1 MDLPD
6 DPHTWDAEATAKWL
20 GATFHLP
27 QETLQLFIEQEVD
40 GEVLLNHLNDEA
52 LKTEFGFKIYGVR
65 CRMLKQIRMLK
76 AGSPAI
82 SGRMAGLNIVGSP
95 LTLGSPLLHGAERF
109 DVDYAALDE
118 QEPLVMLRSPLRIS
132 RSRHAKL
139 NPIREHHLKDAVADS
154 DDEDDISLMDSERS
168 SDNDMDLSDD
178 SVDIR
183 ESIPLSMRLQS
194 ERALQMAHSLSSGN
208 LSATLP
214 STAMKKRISPV
225 LVSAAISSVIA
236 PPLISTSTPPTNPS
250 DQSSTLPTHRASNT
264 TVHTKSP
271 TDNIPSNRTSPS
283 PASRRRTIAPTLIQ
297 DHTDHTAPSPNHPSP
312 RKDRKGTY
320 LPQMGLTLANIF
332 YNKDGT
338 RLESESDGDD
348 WTIRPTPVQ
357 RRSMQ
362 SGYKRLIQQN
372 LRRIFREPPIFDLPE
387 HTVYAPLKRKDR
399 NVPVTVVSKSKVS
412 PTTTTSTWDQMFQ
425 ELASSTIRVELQ
437 TDDMTS
443 FDFKAATKG
452 LAKNR
457 EQSAAQNGEN
467 FLYPVYGESDASAY
481 TTDEELHKQV
491 AREELESMKQKAKAL
506 KHRPKKRPL
515 PIVDVEQLVTQY
527 VMDRG
532 DRWSRI
538 EKPKLISKRQKI
550 YDAPNGRK
558 FELDLLQK
566 EIDQLKDKRLRE
578 ATGVMMMT
586 TYHTAAEVLRACKAL
601 DRTIDLISMDQ
612 WKVEILNGPDP
623 RLDPLQIE
631 TKPAYSP
638 KGAPMANR
646 TRKTSIDPEEQR
658 QRELDRAFIEDDIDM
673 DISDDSAESEYG
685 TAEDIDIED
694 ADVPSELGL
703 IKKLPVQP
711 RTTPDDG
718 QEASKKD
725 KKKHPAGAVTDSPQD
740 DVTKKRKTRD
750 ASPIEIIAKKP
761 RDYSSMDVIV
771 IEDEDV
777 TNDAISSQSEDA
789 TVPTSI
795 LGNHKV
801 SVKTETSEQPSRQ
814 HSKKVPRDDQFPR
827 KSSGSEDTSTV
838 DKKRVRESY
847 YNSPQ
852 FELGKER
859 DPSSSWSSR
868 RGRQTDNT
876 AMDVDPQPSQA
887 SEPRPMPRKEME
899 TPNWMELLDLD
910 TLPEQLRSFRRYK
923 SRAQRFSDMEPI
935 LSAYQEYI
943 EWIELDVEDNLSVK
957 KFITWKRQG
966 NTTNEYRKQA
976 VLAAKEL
983 AEKEEK
989 ERRDKEQRDRDR
1001 KDKERR
1007 EKARREKE
1015 KEKEQ
1020 EQKQEQEQENE
1031 TSSQRQSSSNSENPP
1046 SSRQRSILLIDD
1058 DTEDD
1063 EVLMMGK
1070 SEILE
1075 IDEVMMEGKTEIHE
1089 AGKGKGTSSGI
1100 VRKVRKRR
1108 KDDAGSSGSLSSDSE
1123 PVFKKRA
1130 RPAHRF
1136 GDTDSGS
1143 DSDSDP
1149 GPTRTRLPRVALSMK
1164 DEAEHVL
1171 RIRKDAEKNEL
1182 ELQKRIKDQERRGQ
1196 IQSTMTASGPGAIL
1210 INRGH
1215 KKTEKGVPIPDFL
1228 LEHLKP
1234 HQIDGIVFM
1243 WKNVVMFDNGCILAH
1258 SMGLGKTFQVISF
1271 VYILLREIHAGNKD
1285 IPKKL
1290 RAGRVMLLLP
1300 PIVLDNWEDE
1310 FNKWIPESE
1319 QHVVN
1324 VMRLPSNDRS
1334 TISRLAILEQWYT
1347 KGGVLLLS
1355 YDLFRNLCYPHS
1367 STPYLQG
1374 ELDRIRELLL
1384 EPGASITIADEGH
1397 TIKNAEA
1404 KISIAVS
1411 KIKTTARVIL
1421 TGYPLQNRLEEYWC
1435 MVDFVWPNYL
1445 GDLQTFKHNYI
1456 RPIQHGLYPDSS
1468 SNDKKVSAKKLKV
1481 LTELIKHFVMRRDQ
1495 SILRATL
1502 PKKVEFVISCKL
1514 TPMQYELYQR
1524 YLAVAERNQN
1534 GILPVFHVFNVICNH
1549 PAIFR
1554 SVVGSVKEK
1563 VKNHMMQSPSTTAG
1577 PSVPTTS
1584 TITAPSDIVPFGDN
1598 VLVHAGDDVALGD
1611 NGEAANLENDDELG
1625 TLAIE
1630 RAISQSQEITKEEDW
1645 SKILTSN
1652 VVSVANS
1659 FKMKILIDILV
1670 ECKRIKEK
1678 VLVYSRSIPTL
1689 DFVEHLLETMGSFR
1703 YLRMDGQT
1711 AVSDRQG
1718 MINHFNAKEYDLF
1731 LVSSGS
1737 GSQGINLVS
1746 ANRVVIIDV
1755 GWNPSIDEQSV
1766 ARAFRYGQTRK
1777 VFVYRLQTH
1786 GTFES
1791 KVYKNNLQKLSLANR
1806 VVDKKNIAKNFT
1818 KQELNAYFEPPPKAN
1833 PEWATNDNIRR
1844 LLGQPDM
1851 NDAVL
1856 AKVIEQNRECLT
1868 NVVPTTD
1875 LIREEM
1881 SDLTEADLED
1891 IEKMII
1897 EEKLRIQSKPG
1908 QSQPPR
1914 IGVNGHLPGL
1924 PGQPGAVTIAAG
1936 RLLPTTATSVST
1948 SLAHS
1953 GPLIPLPPPSHH
1965 GPNVSYVSTTR
1976 YGPPQ
1981 VMATPQAV
1989 TSQHP
1994 SHLPNMSYMST
2005 ARYGPSPVMASSFLN
2020 DAANG
2025 PSYGTQTPVSTF
2037 SGPPQVIASS
2047 SFLHDAVHGTSPSM
2061 TGTIVVPPRI
2071 EDSSLPGLTTEAPMP
2086 TVSTATQSGGA
2097 VSAGPSAISPVQEI
2111 QDMEKQIRQ
2120 LNKDF
2125 VNTYVKDTV

>member
-1 MDLPD
+1 MDVPNN
-6 DPHTWDAEATAKWL
+6 PYTWDAEATAKWL

-40 GEVLLNHLNDEA
+40 GEVLLNHLNDEV

-65 CRMLKQIRMLK
+65 CRMLKQIRLLK
-76 AGSPAI
+76 AGSNGSPVI
-82 SGRMAGLNIVGSP
+82 TGRMADLNIVGAP
-95 LTLGSPLLHGAERF
+95 FTLSSPLLHGTQRF
-109 DVDYAALDE
+109 DADYAALDE
-118 QEPLVMLRSPLRIS
+118 QEPLVMLSNPLRIS
-132 RSRHAKL
+132 GSRHAKF
-139 NPIREHHLKDAVADS
+139 NQIREYPLKDADS
-154 DDEDDISLMDSERS
+154 DDLGDISLMDDSDRS
-168 SDNDMDLSDD
+168 SDNDMDVSDDSD

-183 ESIPLSMRLQS
+183 EGQPLCMRAQS
-194 ERALQMAHSLSSGN
+194 ELSLQTPHSLSNSY
-208 LSATLP
+208 LSTTLP
-214 STAMKKRISPV
+214 STAIKKRISPILLSPAITSDTTSP
-225 LVSAAISSVIA
+225 LV
-236 PPLISTSTPPTNPS
+236 STSTPPTDLS
-250 DQSSTLPTHRASNT
+250 RQSSTPPVHQARNT

-271 TDNIPSNRTSPS
+271 ADDIPSSRTSP
-283 PASRRRTIAPTLIQ
+283 PPTTHRRTITSNLAQ
-297 DHTDHTAPSPNHPSP
+297 DHTDNTIPASKQPPSG
-312 RKDRKGTY
+312 KDRKGTY
-320 LPQMGLTLANIF
+320 LPQMGLTLARIF
-332 YNKDGT
+332 YNQDGT
-338 RLESESDGDD
+338 RLESESDNDD
-348 WTIRPTPVQ
+348 WTVRPTPAQ

-362 SGYKRLIQQN
+362 IGYKRLVQQN
-372 LRRIFREPPIFDLPE
+372 LKRIFREPPIFDLPE
-387 HTVYAPLKRKDR
+387 HTVYAPLKRKVR
-399 NVPVTVVSKSKVS
+399 NVPVTVVSKSTVS
-412 PTTTTSTWDQMFQ
+412 PTITTSTWDQMFQ
-425 ELASSTIRVELQ
+425 ELASSMIRVTLQ
-437 TDDMTS
+437 TDDMAS

-452 LAKNR
+452 HAKTR
-457 EQSAAQNGEN
+457 EQYAFHQEN
-467 FLYPVYGESDASAY
+467 DFLYPTYGESDASAY
-481 TTDEELHKQV
+481 TTDEELYKQV
-491 AREELESMKQKAKAL
+491 AKEERESMKQKSKTL
-506 KHRPKKRPL
+506 KPRLKKHPL
-515 PIVDVEQLVTQY
+515 PIADVKQLVTQY
-527 VMDRG
+527 VIDRG
-532 DRWSRI
+532 DRWNRI
-538 EKPKLISKRQKI
+538 EQPKLISKRQKI
-550 YDAPNGRK
+550 YDAPKGRK
-558 FELDLLQK
+558 FELDHLRK
-566 EIDQLKDKRLRE
+566 EISQLKDKRLQD
-578 ATGVMMMT
+578 ATETMMTT
-586 TYHTAAEVLRACKAL
+586 TYHTTAEVLRACKAL
-601 DRTIDLISMDQ
+601 DHTIDLISLDQ
-612 WKVEILNGPDP
+612 WKIEVLNGPDP
-623 RLDPLQIE
+623 RLDPPHIE
-631 TKPAYSP
+631 TMPAYVP
-638 KGAPMANR
+638 KGAPRANR
-646 TRKTSIDPEEQR
+646 TKNTSIDPEERR
-658 QRELDRAFIEDDIDM
+658 QRELDRAFIEDDINV
-673 DISDDSAESEYG
+673 DISDDSAVESEYG
-685 TAEDIDIED
+685 TAEDIDMED
-694 ADVPSELGL
+694 ADAPSELEM
-703 IKKLPVQP
+703 IKEPPVQQP
-711 RTTPDDG
+711 HTTKERHEP
-718 QEASKKD
+718 SKKD
-725 KKKHPAGAVTDSPQD
+725 KQKYSTGACTDSSLD
-740 DVTKKRKTRD
+740 ELAKKRKTRD
-750 ASPIEIIAKKP
+750 ASPIESIAKKP

-777 TNDAISSQSEDA
+777 SSDPMASPNEDA
-789 TVPTSI
+789 TVPTSM
-795 LGNHKV
+795 LGSHKV
-801 SVKTETSEQPSRQ
+801 SVNTESSDQARARKA
-814 HSKKVPRDDQFPR
+814 SKKVTRDNQSPR
-827 KSSGSEDTSTV
+827 KSSGSEDTSILN
-838 DKKRVRESY
+838 KERIRESNY
-847 YNSPQ
+847 SSPQ
-852 FELGKER
+852 FELGKEK
-859 DPSSSWSSR
+859 DPSSSWSHR
-868 RGRQTDNT
+868 KQQKNDT
-876 AMDVDPQPSQA
+876 AMDIDPQLSQA
-887 SEPRPMPRKEME
+887 GEPRPTPRKEME
-899 TPNWMELLDLD
+899 APNWMELLDLN
-910 TLPEQLRSFRRYK
+910 TLPEKLREFRRCK
-923 SRAQRFSDMEPI
+923 GRAQRFPNMEPL

-957 KFITWKRQG
+957 KFIAWKRQG
-966 NTTNEYRKQA
+966 HTTNEYRKQA

-989 ERRDKEQRDRDR
+989 ERHFKEQRDRDR
-1001 KDKERR
+1001 NEKERQ

-1015 KEKEQ
+1015 KAKEQ
-1020 EQKQEQEQENE
+1020 EREQENE
-1031 TSSQRQSSSNSENPP
+1031 ALSQQQSSSTSGRPP
-1046 SSRQRSILLIDD
+1046 FNRERSILSIED

-1063 EVLMMGK
+1063 EVLMTGK
-1070 SEILE
+1070 SEILD

-1089 AGKGKGTSSGI
+1089 ASKVKGTSRGI
-1100 VRKVRKRR
+1100 VRKRR
-1108 KDDAGSSGSLSSDSE
+1108 KDNAGSSGSLSSDSE
-1123 PVFKKRA
+1123 PTFKKRA

-1136 GDTDSGS
+1136 GDTDDDAST
-1143 DSDSDP
+1143 DTDSDP
-1149 GPTRTRLPRVALSMK
+1149 GPTRTRLPRAAPSMK

-1196 IQSTMTASGPGAIL
+1196 IQSTMAASGTGTIL

-1215 KKTEKGVPIPDFL
+1215 KKTEKSVPIPDFL

-1271 VYILLREIHAGNKD
+1271 IYILLREIHAGNKD

-1290 RAGRVMLLLP
+1290 RAGRVMLLVP
-1300 PIVLDNWEDE
+1300 PIVLDNWGDE

-1324 VMRLPSNDRS
+1324 VTRLPSNDRS
-1334 TISRLAILEQWYT
+1334 TISRLATLEQWYT

-1355 YDLFRNLCYPHS
+1355 YDLFRNLSDPPS
-1367 STPYLQG
+1367 STSYLQG
-1374 ELDRIRELLL
+1374 ELDRIRQLLL
-1384 EPGASITIADEGH
+1384 KPGASITIADEGH

-1411 KIKTTARVIL
+1411 KIQTTARVIL

-1456 RPIQHGLYPDSS
+1456 RPIQGGLYPDSS
-1468 SNDKKVSAKKLKV
+1468 SYDKKVSAKKLKV

-1514 TPMQYELYQR
+1514 TPMQYELYQ
-1524 YLAVAERNQN
+1524 
-1534 GILPVFHVFNVICNH
+1534 
-1549 PAIFR
+1549 

-1563 VKNHMMQSPSTTAG
+1563 VRTHMMQSTIAG
-1577 PSVPTTS
+1577 PSMPTTS
-1584 TITAPSDIVPFGDN
+1584 AIAAPSDNVPVSDN
-1598 VLVHAGDDVALGD
+1598 ALVSAGDGAALGD
-1611 NGEAANLENDDELG
+1611 NVEAAINLDNDDELG

-1659 FKMKILIDILV
+1659 FKMKILLDILV

-1678 VLVYSRSIPTL
+1678 VLVFSRSIPTL
-1689 DFVEHLLETMGSFR
+1689 DFVEHLLENMGSFR

-1818 KQELNAYFEPPPKAN
+1818 RQELNSYFEPPPKAN
-1833 PEWATNDNIRR
+1833 PEWSTHDNISR

-1897 EEKLRIQSKPG
+1897 EERVRIQTKPG
-1908 QSQPPR
+1908 QPQPPR
-1914 IGVNGHLPGL
+1914 NGAYVPLPGL
-1924 PGQPGAVTIAAG
+1924 PGPGLLGLPGQTGAQTVVTG
-1936 RLLPTTATSVST
+1936 QLMPTTATLVST
-1948 SLAHS
+1948 SPSQPGAS
-1953 GPLIPLPPPSHH
+1953 QSAALPRPSHP
-1965 GPNVSYVSTTR
+1965 PNVSGAR
-1976 YGPPQ
+1976 YGPP
-1981 VMATPQAV
+1981 
-1989 TSQHP
+1989 S
-1994 SHLPNMSYMST
+1994 
-2005 ARYGPSPVMASSFLN
+2005 MASSFL
-2020 DAANG
+2020 
-2025 PSYGTQTPVSTF
+2025 
-2037 SGPPQVIASS
+2037 
-2047 SFLHDAVHGTSPSM
+2047 LDAVHGTSSPSM
-2061 TGTIVVPPRI
+2061 TGTIMVPPRI
-2071 EDSSLPGLTTEAPMP
+2071 EDDSLPGLTTKTPIP
-2086 TVSTATQSGGA
+2086 TVSTSTQSG
-2097 VSAGPSAISPVQEI
+2097 AGLTANATISPVQEM

>member
-1 MDLPD
+1 MDVPN
-6 DPHTWDAEATAKWL
+6 DPYTWDAEATAKWL

-40 GEVLLNHLNDEA
+40 GEVLLNHLDDEA

-76 AGSPAI
+76 GDNTPTPTLTAGSNGSPAI
-82 SGRMAGLNIVGSP
+82 TGRMAALNIVGAP
-95 LTLGSPLLHGAERF
+95 FTLSSPLLHGAQRF

-118 QEPLVMLRSPLRIS
+118 QKPLVMLSNPLQIS
-132 RSRHAKL
+132 GPRHAKF
-139 NPIREHHLKDAVADS
+139 NPIREHPLEDADS
-154 DDEDDISLMDSERS
+154 DDVSDISLMDDSERS
-168 SDNDMDLSDD
+168 SDDDIDISDD
-178 SVDIR
+178 SDDSADIR
-183 ESIPLSMRLQS
+183 ESQPLSMRVQS
-194 ERALQMAHSLSSGN
+194 EGALQTPHN
-208 LSATLP
+208 LSDKYLSTTLP
-214 STAMKKRISPV
+214 STAIKKRISPI
-225 LVSAAISSVIA
+225 LVSAAITSVTA
-236 PPLISTSTPPTNPS
+236 PPLVSTSTAPTNPS
-250 DQSSTLPTHRASNT
+250 RQSLTPPVHQASNT
-264 TVHTKSP
+264 TVHTKPP
-271 TDNIPSNRTSPS
+271 TDDILSSRISPS
-283 PASRRRTIAPTLIQ
+283 PTTHRRTIAPTLVQ
-297 DHTDHTAPSPNHPSP
+297 DHTDHTAPAPIHPSP

-320 LPQMGLTLANIF
+320 LPQMGLTLAKIF
-332 YNKDGT
+332 YNRDGT
-338 RLESESDGDD
+338 RLESESDSDD
-348 WTIRPTPVQ
+348 WTIRPTRAQ

-362 SGYKRLIQQN
+362 SGYKRLVQQN
-372 LRRIFREPPIFDLPE
+372 LKRIFREPPIFDLPE

-399 NVPVTVVSKSKVS
+399 NVPVTVVSKSTIS
-412 PTTTTSTWDQMFQ
+412 PIITTSTWDQMFQ
-425 ELASSTIRVELQ
+425 ELASSTIRVKLQ

-452 LAKNR
+452 HAKTR
-457 EQSAAQNGEN
+457 EQSAVQQGDD
-467 FLYPVYGESDASAY
+467 FLYPAYGESDASAY
-481 TTDEELHKQV
+481 TTDEELHRQV
-491 AREELESMKQKAKAL
+491 AREERESMKQKSKAL
-506 KHRPKKRPL
+506 KPHPKKRPL
-515 PIVDVEQLVTQY
+515 PIADVEQLVTQY

-532 DRWSRI
+532 DRWGRI
-538 EKPKLISKRQKI
+538 EQPKLASKRQKI

-558 FELDLLQK
+558 FELDLLRK
-566 EIDQLKDKRLRE
+566 EINQLKEKRLQD
-578 ATGVMMMT
+578 AIGAMMT
-586 TYHTAAEVLRACKAL
+586 TTYHAAAEVLRACKAL
-601 DRTIDLISMDQ
+601 DHTIDLISLDQ
-612 WKVEILNGPDP
+612 WKVEVLNGPDP
-623 RLDPLQIE
+623 SLDPPQIE
-631 TKPAYSP
+631 TKPAYVP
-638 KGAPMANR
+638 KGAPRANR
-646 TRKTSIDPEEQR
+646 TRVASIDPEEQR
-658 QRELDRAFIEDDIDM
+658 QRELDKAFIEDDINV
-673 DISDDSAESEYG
+673 DISDDSAAESEYG
-685 TAEDIDIED
+685 TADDIDMED
-694 ADVPSELGL
+694 VDVPSEPELAKETS
-703 IKKLPVQP
+703 IRQSH
-711 RTTPDDG
+711 TTPEER
-718 QEASKKD
+718 QEPSKKD
-725 KKKHPAGAVTDSPQD
+725 NKKYPTGAYTDSPQD
-740 DVTKKRKTRD
+740 EVGKKRKTRD
-750 ASPIEIIAKKP
+750 ASPIEITAKKP
-761 RDYSSMDVIV
+761 RDYSNVDVIV

-777 TNDAISSQSEDA
+777 NNDPMASPNEDA
-789 TVPTSI
+789 TVPTSM
-795 LGNHKV
+795 LGSHKI
-801 SVKTETSEQPSRQ
+801 SVNTDPSEQPLSRQ
-814 HSKKVPRDDQFPR
+814 ASKKVPRDDQSPR
-827 KSSGSEDTSTV
+827 KSSGSRDTSTV
-838 DKKRVRESY
+838 DKKRARESNY
-847 YNSPQ
+847 SSPQ
-852 FELGKER
+852 FELGMEK
-859 DPSSSWSSR
+859 DPSTSWSSR
-868 RGRQTDNT
+868 RIQQKSDT
-876 AMDVDPQPSQA
+876 AMDIDPQPSQA
-887 SEPRPMPRKEME
+887 GEPKPTPRKEME
-899 TPNWMELLDLD
+899 TPNWMEVLDLD
-910 TLPEQLRSFRRYK
+910 TLPDKLRAFRRCK
-923 SRAQRFSDMEPI
+923 SRAQRFPDMEPL

-957 KFITWKRQG
+957 KFIAWKRQG
-966 NTTNEYRKQA
+966 HTTNEYRKQA

-1001 KDKERR
+1001 KDEERR
-1007 EKARREKE
+1007 EKARRGKE

-1020 EQKQEQEQENE
+1020 EQEQEQENE
-1031 TSSQRQSSSNSENPP
+1031 ASSQQQSSSTSRKPP
-1046 SSRQRSILLIDD
+1046 FIRQRSILSIDD
-1058 DTEDD
+1058 DTED
-1063 EVLMMGK
+1063 EVLMTGK

-1089 AGKGKGTSSGI
+1089 AGKDKGASRRI
-1100 VRKVRKRR
+1100 VRKRR
-1108 KDDAGSSGSLSSDSE
+1108 KVDAGSSGSLSSDSE
-1123 PVFKKRA
+1123 PTFKKRA

-1136 GDTDSGS
+1136 GDTDDDSSS
-1143 DSDSDP
+1143 DSDSNP
-1149 GPTRTRLPRVALSMK
+1149 GPTRTRHPRAAVSMK

-1196 IQSTMTASGPGAIL
+1196 IQSTMTASGTGAIL

-1215 KKTEKGVPIPDFL
+1215 KKTEKSVPIPDFL

-1271 VYILLREIHAGNKD
+1271 IYILLSEIQAGNKD

-1290 RAGRVMLLLP
+1290 RAGRVMLLVP
-1300 PIVLDNWEDE
+1300 PIVLDNWGDE

-1324 VMRLPSNDRS
+1324 VTRLPSNDRS
-1334 TISRLAILEQWYT
+1334 TNSRLAILEQWYT

-1355 YDLFRNLCYPHS
+1355 YDLFRNLSDPPS
-1367 STPYLQG
+1367 STPYLKG
-1374 ELDRIRELLL
+1374 ELDRMRQLLL
-1384 EPGASITIADEGH
+1384 KPGASITIADEGH

-1411 KIKTTARVIL
+1411 KIQTTARVIL

-1456 RPIQHGLYPDSS
+1456 RPIQGGLYPDSS
-1468 SNDKKVSAKKLKV
+1468 GNDKKVSAKKLKV

-1502 PKKVEFVISCKL
+1502 PKKVEFMISCKL

-1524 YLAVAERNQN
+1524 YLAVAGRNQS
-1534 GILPVFHVFNVICNH
+1534 GILAVYHVFSVICNH

-1563 VKNHMMQSPSTTAG
+1563 VRTHMMQSPPTIAG
-1577 PSVPTTS
+1577 PSMPTTS
-1584 TITAPSDIVPFGDN
+1584 AIAAPSDNVPVSDN
-1598 VLVHAGDDVALGD
+1598 ALVSAGDGAALGD
-1611 NGEAANLENDDELG
+1611 NVEAAINLENDDELG

-1659 FKMKILIDILV
+1659 FKMKILLDILV
-1670 ECKRIKEK
+1670 ECKKIKEK
-1678 VLVYSRSIPTL
+1678 VLVFSRSIPTL

-1818 KQELNAYFEPPPKAN
+1818 KQELNSYFEPPPKAN
-1833 PEWATNDNIRR
+1833 PEWSTDDNISR

-1897 EEKLRIQSKPG
+1897 EERVRIQAKPG
-1908 QSQPPR
+1908 QPPPPR
-1914 IGVNGHLPGL
+1914 NGAYGPLPGLPGKPGL
-1924 PGQPGAVTIAAG
+1924 PGQPGAQAVVAG
-1936 RLLPTTATSVST
+1936 HLMPTTATLLSTLPSQPGPLAPQPQHAPNVQHVST
-1948 SLAHS
+1948 AHYV
-1953 GPLIPLPPPSHH
+1953 LPPVMGASQPAALQRPS
-1965 GPNVSYVSTTR
+1965 PYVSAAR
-1976 YGPPQ
+1976 YGPP
-1981 VMATPQAV
+1981 
-1989 TSQHP
+1989 S
-1994 SHLPNMSYMST
+1994 
-2005 ARYGPSPVMASSFLN
+2005 MASSFL
-2020 DAANG
+2020 
-2025 PSYGTQTPVSTF
+2025 
-2037 SGPPQVIASS
+2037 
-2047 SFLHDAVHGTSPSM
+2047 LDAVHGASPPPM

-2071 EDSSLPGLTTEAPMP
+2071 EDNSLPGLTTEAPVP
-2086 TVSTATQSGGA
+2086 TISALTQPGAGFAASAT
-2097 VSAGPSAISPVQEI
+2097 ISPVQEM